1 MEEVSAFSLMR
12 FNMKEG
18 RLSWGTMCSIGLNSQ
33 AFAAVANLWK
43 TFTSTKSHTFP
54 TFFCSLACLKEEK
67 KKNLGYNYS
76 RIHFEDY
83 TCLCKLSAE

>member
-33 AFAAVANLWK
+33 AFAAVANL
-43 TFTSTKSHTFP
+43 
-54 TFFCSLACLKEEK
+54 AE
-67 KKNLGYNYS
+67 
-76 RIHFEDY
+76 
-83 TCLCKLSAE
+83 KLSPALKVILSPLSFARWHV